1 MLTLHPDQIYMTMKK
16 ILIIITAVLLPVLA
30 QAQAQINTKKVK
42 IGDFTEKV
50 TKVVLS
56 GNQFIDGILQDEIA
70 ARWRISPYEF
80 CTHQEFE
87 DLKTSSDY
95 YFLMT
100 TTGQFRKESGP
111 SIQYLT
117 IVKGGPEAEI
127 GLDKMLEVVSMPIA
141 SAQFPSGRE
150 LVFLPAM
157 LDIIQ
162 DYTMDSMDEDTKAY
176 GGLGVYASRIM
187 KNNNFNIVFAED
199 DLASS
204 VDETVR
210 NKYFNGNIT
219 SADVDDSDKFLKEN
233 AESTL
238 VSYTVAPFD
247 PQPGSFC
254 YKMLIDTQNY
264 RLYYFKKDKISKK
277 KGAGFSAADLKKI
290 CPAKKTK

>member
-1 MLTLHPDQIYMTMKK
+1 MLTLHPNQIYMTMKK
-16 ILIIITAVLLPVLA
+16 ILIIISAVLLPVLA

-50 TKVVLS
+50 TKIVLS
-56 GNQFIDGILQDEIA
+56 GNQFTDGVLQEEVA
-70 ARWRISPYEF
+70 SRWRISPYEF
-80 CTHQEFE
+80 CTYKEFE
-87 DLKTSSDY
+87 DLKTSNEY

-100 TTGQFRKESGP
+100 SSGQFRKEDGP

-117 IVKGGPEAEI
+117 LVKGGPEAEI
-127 GLDKMLEVVSMPIA
+127 SLDKMLEVVSMPIT

-150 LVFLPAM
+150 LVFLPAF

-176 GGLGVYASRIM
+176 GGLSVYASRIM

-204 VDETVR
+204 VDEGVR
-210 NKYFNGNIT
+210 NMYFSDNIT
-219 SADVDDSDKFLKEN
+219 SADVDDSDRLLKEN

-254 YKMLIDTQNY
+254 YKMLIDTHNHE
-264 RLYYFKKDKISKK
+264 LYYFKKDKISEKD
-277 KGAGFSAADLKKI
+277 GAGFSASDLKKI
-290 CPAKKTK
+290 CPAKNKK